1 MIEEGII
8 NQKSIKSQST
18 WKKAHAALQ
27 KMEKQFKGTE
37 KEDDYYDIL
46 NSMYYSIDAKKIAPW
61 GDDTITDLRKDLKK
75 LLGSKASQI
84 IEGISEELE
93 NELVEDQQVE
103 DEEVLDE
110 AKVKEEEDEDDEE
123 EEVEESADDAEEED
137 EEPEVKEVSIPK
149 TKAGVIQAAV
159 DMLKKARKEDAQK
172 IFAKMAKVDESSEG
186 SVDESAKVI
195 QTNNDL
201 KAKAKVE
208 TVDFSEDLDAVIAE
222 EATLSDGF
230 RGKAGAI
237 FEAVLTS
244 KLAHEMDRLETE
256 YAQNLEEEV
265 SEVKSELV
273 EKVDSYLN
281 YVVSNWME
289 TNEVAVTEGLKT
301 EIAEDFMTSLQAVF
315 KEHYIDVPE
324 GKVDLVDELAEQV
337 SELELTLNKTTEDNI
352 KLHESVQT
360 LERADVVREQSSEL
374 ADTEAEK
381 LGTLV
386 EDIEFDSRDN
396 FEMKVR
402 VVKES
407 YFTKAISESVDEL
420 SSIAGT
426 DEVQT
431 DVSDVMSRYT
441 QAISKFNK

>member
-1 MIEEGII
+1 M
-8 NQKSIKSQST
+8 
-18 WKKAHAALQ
+18 
-27 KMEKQFKGTE
+27 
-37 KEDDYYDIL
+37 
-46 NSMYYSIDAKKIAPW
+46 SIDENKLEN
-61 GDDTITDLRKDLKK
+61 DLAVD
-75 LLGSKASQI
+75 
-84 IEGISEELE
+84 GISEDAEELE

-172 IFAKMAKVDESSEG
+172 IYAKMAKVDESEDDG
-186 SVDESAKVI
+186 SVDKSIKAAPQKK
-195 QTNNDL
+195 NDL

-208 TVDFSEDLDAVIAE
+208 SVDFSEDLDAVIAE

-244 KLAHEMDRLETE
+244 KLSQEMDRLETE

-289 TNEVAVTEGLKT
+289 TNEVAVTEGLRT

-324 GKVDLVDELAEQV
+324 GKVDLVDDLAEQV
-337 SELELTLNKTTEDNI
+337 AELEVTLNKTTEDNI

-360 LERADVVREQSSEL
+360 LERADIVREQSSGL

-381 LGTLV
+381 LGALV
-386 EDIEFDSRDN
+386 EDIEFDNKDN

-426 DEVQT
+426 DEVQA

>member
-1 MIEEGII
+1 MSKDNSKLENELEV
-8 NQKSIKSQST
+8 
-18 WKKAHAALQ
+18 A
-27 KMEKQFKGTE
+27 
-37 KEDDYYDIL
+37 DISE
-46 NSMYYSIDAKKIAPW
+46 NA
-61 GDDTITDLRKDLKK
+61 
-75 LLGSKASQI
+75 
-84 IEGISEELE
+84 EELE

-103 DEEVLDE
+103 DEEVLE
-110 AKVKEEEDEDDEE
+110 AKVKEEEDEDDDE
-123 EEVEESADDAEEED
+123 EEVEESADEEDDED
-137 EEPEVKEVSIPK
+137 EEPEVKEISIPK

-159 DMLKKARKEDAQK
+159 DMLKASRKEDAQK
-172 IFAKMAKVDESSEG
+172 IFAKMAKVDEEDNEKKSISD
-186 SVDESAKVI
+186 VDKAIKSAPQKK
-195 QTNNDL
+195 NEL

-208 TVDFSEDLDAVIAE
+208 SVDFEEDLDAVIAE
-222 EATLSDGF
+222 EVTLSDGF

-244 KLAHEMDRLETE
+244 KLAQEMDRLETE

-265 SEVKSELV
+265 SDVKSELV

-289 TNEVAVTEGLKT
+289 TNEVAVTEGLRT
-301 EIAEDFMTSLQAVF
+301 EIAEDFMTSLQSVF

-324 GKVDLVDELAEQV
+324 GKVDLVDELSASV
-337 SELELTLNKTTEDNI
+337 AELEETLNKTTEDNI

-360 LERADVVREQSSEL
+360 LERAEVVREQSSGL

-386 EDIEFDSRDN
+386 EDIEFDNKDN
-396 FEMKVR
+396 FEMKVK

-407 YFTKAISESVDEL
+407 YFTKALSESTDEL
-420 SSIAGT
+420 SSVAGT
-426 DEVQT
+426 DEAPA